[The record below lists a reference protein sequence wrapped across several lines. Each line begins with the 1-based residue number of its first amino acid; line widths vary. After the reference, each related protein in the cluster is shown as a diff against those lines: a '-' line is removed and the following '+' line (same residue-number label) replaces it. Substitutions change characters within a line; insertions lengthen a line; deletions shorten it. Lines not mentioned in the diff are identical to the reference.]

1 VRHLAGRLNERRRLT
16 DDLGWF
22 DTRRIAALLPDTVSS
37 GAHRFAQD
45 VLATMGPE
53 GVLFPVEILTH
64 PWGED
69 GPRGNSPR
77 DGGETNSLTG
87 PEGTAPAVPIP
98 MKGEAVPVQTS
109 VKSLDPH
116 FLLPQPVWKRAMD
129 IVGSILMLL
138 LSSPLFLIV
147 AIAVKLDSPGSVFFH
162 QPRAGRGGRPFMFH
176 KFRSM
181 YVDAEER
188 KKALE
193 AKNEVEGPIFKI
205 RNDPRITR
213 VGRIIRRT
221 SIDELPQLWNVLMGN
236 MSLVGP
242 RPPTLDEVPNYE
254 PWQARRLELLG
265 GMTCIWQVSGRS
277 EIGFEDW
284 MRMDLRYLRHRSFL
298 TDLGLLWRTIGAV
311 FSRRGAY

>member
-1 VRHLAGRLNERRRLT
+1 
-16 DDLGWF
+16 
-22 DTRRIAALLPDTVSS
+22 
-37 GAHRFAQD
+37 
-45 VLATMGPE
+45 
-53 GVLFPVEILTH
+53 VLFPVEILTH

-77 DGGETNSLTG
+77 DGGETNSLTD
-87 PEGTAPAVPIP
+87 PKETAPAVPIP

-147 AIAVKLDSPGSVFFH
+147 AIAVKLDSPGNVFFH